1 MAHADPVTAAPIEAP
16 EISIVV
22 PAFNEADNL
31 RELAK
36 RVAEV
41 LGALGA
47 TWEVVIADD
56 GSRDCTW
63 QTITELHDQDCRFR
77 GVRLSRNFGHQY
89 ALLAG
94 LLHARGRAVISMDAD
109 LQHPPSLIP
118 VLVDYWKKGSKIVH
132 TKRRDPE
139 HVPFLKRL
147 TSRWFYRL
155 FSSLSGIA
163 LTDGMA
169 DFRLLDRQ
177 VVNELA
183 RFPEEGLFLR
193 GITQWI
199 GFPSSVVS
207 FDCGERFAGKT
218 KYNFRR
224 MLKFAWHGV
233 SSFSLVPLRIAIGIG
248 VACTVLSFVAILYA
262 ILGKFLDGHSVP
274 GWASVIALTSFFFGL
289 LFFFLALL
297 AEYIGRILVE
307 VRGRPRFIVSDE
319 I

>member
-1 MAHADPVTAAPIEAP
+1 MAEVDSGVAAQIEAP

-31 RELAK
+31 RELAR
-36 RVAEV
+36 RVGEV
-41 LGALGA
+41 LSALGS

-56 GSRDCTW
+56 GSRDRSW
-63 QTITELHDQDCRFR
+63 EVITELHEEDCRFR

-94 LLHARGRAVISMDAD
+94 LLHAKGRAVISMDAD
-109 LQHPPSLIP
+109 LQHPPSMIP
-118 VLVDYWKKGSKIVH
+118 VLVEHWKKGSKIVH

-147 TSRWFYRL
+147 TSRWYYRL
-155 FSSLSGIA
+155 FSSLSGIPLA
-163 LTDGMA
+163 EGMA

-183 RFPEEGLFLR
+183 KFPEEGLFLR

-199 GFPSSVVS
+199 GFRSSVVG

-218 KYNFRR
+218 KYNFGR

-248 VACTVLSFVAILYA
+248 VASTVLSLLAMLYA
-262 ILGKFLDGHSVP
+262 IVGKFLDGGAVP
-274 GWASVIALTSFFFGL
+274 GWASAVAIMSLFFGL
-289 LFFFLALL
+289 LFLFLALL
-297 AEYIGRILVE
+297 AEYIGRILIE